1 MMTSY
6 LAQEILLKLKSARLV
21 GLAMHRGPDAD
32 SMGSAAA
39 FAAFL
44 DTHGIPFR
52 FYCVSGIPRDGQ
64 FFGIDKRNFIGP
76 DELARTPFDY
86 ICTFDAGDIG
96 YVGLDEGAN
105 YESIANLRI
114 SNSKIRKFEP
124 HSQFAPPFIVN
135 FDHHA
140 TNTRFGN
147 LNVVDTGCASTT
159 ELMYEF
165 FKMVKWPI
173 PARTAGHLLSGLLN
187 DTDQFSNPATSGS
200 SFAMAGELLSR
211 GITLSAIRGLLFER
225 RGIKS
230 LKLIGEVLARLRLN
244 SDLGIAV
251 TYIDEADF
259 ARYEITD
266 QDLEGI
272 ANILNAVGE
281 AKATLLLMSRGGMV
295 KGSFRTTRDDI
306 DVGRMAISFGGGG
319 HRKAAGFRIRGAL
332 QIEGNNVTIL

>member
-44 DTHGIPFR
+44 EAQGIPYR
-52 FYCVSGIPRDGQ
+52 FYCISGMPPDGQ

-76 DELARTPFDY
+76 GELGRTPFDY

-96 YVGLDEGAN
+96 YVGLEG
-105 YESIANLRI
+105 IPRLR
-114 SNSKIRKFEP
+114 P
-124 HSQFAPPFIVN
+124 TGFARDDNKRNPFIVN
-135 FDHHA
+135 FDHHS

-200 SFAMAGELLSR
+200 SLAMAGELLSR

-244 SDLGIAV
+244 SNLGIAV
-251 TYIDEADF
+251 TYIDEMDF
-259 ARYEITD
+259 DRHEITE

-272 ANILNAVGE
+272 ANVLNAVGE

-306 DVGRMAISFGGGG
+306 DVGRIATGFGGGG
-319 HRKAAGFRIRGAL
+319 HRKAAGFRIKGAL
-332 QIEGNNVTIL
+332 QIEGNSVTIL